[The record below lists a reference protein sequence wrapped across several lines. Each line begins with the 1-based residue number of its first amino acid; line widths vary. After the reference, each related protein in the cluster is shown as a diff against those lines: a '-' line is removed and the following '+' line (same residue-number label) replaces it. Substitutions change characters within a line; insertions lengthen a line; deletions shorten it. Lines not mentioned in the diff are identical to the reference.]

1 VGVVPDIALVSLGT
15 TPGLRRADEAFAGL
29 ARAAGVSCE
38 VVPVRV
44 GGAGRLRR
52 QASAT
57 DLVEALAARRA
68 TRGVQARAVVYSADD
83 AEGDVS
89 VAVYPWEISLARMPP
104 EDSALN
110 HVRGEIASIVRVGNR
125 VRVRVGPL
133 TAEITAASADRLGLA
148 AGQHVVATFKA
159 TATRVL
165 RG

>member
-1 VGVVPDIALVSLGT
+1 VATCGRSSPRCCASSSSRACSSRT
-15 TPGLRRADEAFAGL
+15 TSRTPRRSPGASEFSSR
-29 ARAAGVSCE
+29 
-38 VVPVRV
+38 
-44 GGAGRLRR
+44 GRC
-52 QASAT
+52 
-57 DLVEALAARRA
+57 ARRA
-68 TRGVQARAVVYSADD
+68 GELTEIELGGAVIYSTGD

-89 VAVYPWEISLARMPP
+89 VAVYPWEIALARTPP
-104 EDSALN
+104 DDSALN

-133 TAEITAASADRLGLA
+133 TAEVTAASADRLGLA